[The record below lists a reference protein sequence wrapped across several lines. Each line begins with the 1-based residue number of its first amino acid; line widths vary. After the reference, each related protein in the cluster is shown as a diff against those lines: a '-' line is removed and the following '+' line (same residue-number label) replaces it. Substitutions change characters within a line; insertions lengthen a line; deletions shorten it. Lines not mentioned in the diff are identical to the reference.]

1 MEQYKRDWKKQAFL
15 TTVDNKMFYL
25 QIWLPEVR
33 CQHLPEER
41 LAEPGLPVEVV
52 AVEGGGAAAEVHGAL
67 EGTERER
74 WKIRLRARG

>member
-1 MEQYKRDWKKQAFL
+1 M
-15 TTVDNKMFYL
+15 
-25 QIWLPEVR
+25 R
-33 CQHLPEER
+33 CQDLPEER

-74 WKIRLRARG
+74 LKIRLREQG